1 MKEFKEIRKVPS
13 SKNIIRDFEDLFL
26 NFKDTFEIKD
36 DVYFKIMVAVTEGIN
51 NAAGHGNKYSSDKF
65 VTVELIGNG
74 KIMKCKIKD
83 EGRGFDP
90 ENVAD
95 PRNPE
100 NLLKDNG
107 RGVFLM
113 RELANQFYVEKHT
126 DGTLVE
132 LIFELK

>member
-1 MKEFKEIRKVPS
+1 MKDYFEIRKVNS

-26 NFKDTFEIKD
+26 SFKNIYNIKD
-36 DVYFKIMVAVTEGIN
+36 DIYFKIMVAVTEGIN
-51 NAAGHGNKYSSDKF
+51 NASGHGNKYNPDKV
-65 VTVELIGNG
+65 VTVELKGNSNY
-74 KIMKCKIKD
+74 INCKIQD
-83 EGRGFDP
+83 EGMGFNP

-113 RELANQFYVEKHT
+113 KELANEFNVT
-126 DGTLVE
+126 NLNDGTLVE
-132 LIFELK
+132 LIFKF

>member
-1 MKEFKEIRKVPS
+1 MKDYFEIRKVNS

-26 NFKDTFEIKD
+26 NFKNQYNIKD
-36 DVYFKIMVAVTEGIN
+36 DIYFKIMVAVTEGIN
-51 NAAGHGNKYSSDKF
+51 NASGHGNKYNPDKV
-65 VTVELIGNG
+65 VTVELKGNSSY
-74 KIMKCKIKD
+74 INCKIKD
-83 EGRGFDP
+83 EGMGFNP

-113 RELANQFYVEKHT
+113 KELANEFNVT
-126 DGTLVE
+126 NLNDGTLVE
-132 LIFELK
+132 LIFKF

>member
-1 MKEFKEIRKVPS
+1 MVEFKEIRRIS
-13 SKNIIRDFEDLFL
+13 SNKNIIRDFEDLFL
-26 NFKDTFEIKD
+26 DFKNRFYIKD

-51 NAAGHGNKYSSDKF
+51 NAAGHGNKFNPEKN
-65 VTVELIGNG
+65 VTVELEGNSHY
-74 KIMKCKIKD
+74 MKCRISD
-83 EGRGFDP
+83 EGLGFNP

-113 RELANQFYVEKHT
+113 RELANEFYVQKLEQ
-126 DGTLVE
+126 GTLVE
-132 LIFELK
+132 LIFNF

>member
-1 MKEFKEIRKVPS
+1 MKDYFEIRKVNS

-26 NFKDTFEIKD
+26 NFKNQYNIKD
-36 DVYFKIMVAVTEGIN
+36 DIYFKIMVAVTEGIN
-51 NAAGHGNKYSSDKF
+51 NASGHGNKYNPEKV
-65 VTVELIGNG
+65 VTVELKGNSNY
-74 KIMKCKIKD
+74 INCKIQD
-83 EGRGFDP
+83 EGMGFNP

-113 RELANQFYVEKHT
+113 KELANEFNVT
-126 DGTLVE
+126 NLNDGTLVE
-132 LIFELK
+132 LIFKF